1 MQRPRQSSVGEL
13 MTINLPLS
21 VCSAQHSNG
30 LDTDQLLLLF
40 AHCTTARLNAA
51 ALLPMLKDRT
61 TQASHIS
68 CFTNPRESNRRFF
81 DRYFHIPLP
90 IVTKHELGLPF
101 PLGTFP

>member
-1 MQRPRQSSVGEL
+1 MQRPRKSSVAEL

-40 AHCTTARLNAA
+40 AHCTAARLNAA

-61 TQASHIS
+61 TQAYSRHTS
-68 CFTNPRESNRRFF
+68 RVLQ
-81 DRYFHIPLP
+81 IPAKAIADFLT
-90 IVTKHELGLPF
+90 VTSTSLYRS
-101 PLGTFP
+101 